1 MLYAFEAVAAI
12 SLSFSTYTREN
23 VNIRGVTI
31 KNLNLRLIMSK
42 RQSIFAFMKSLLA
55 STVSD
60 VKKNNKVNELTEQ
73 VKQLQ
78 PRDMTSHNTT
88 LEKASS

>member
-1 MLYAFEAVAAI
+1 
-12 SLSFSTYTREN
+12 
-23 VNIRGVTI
+23 
-31 KNLNLRLIMSK
+31 MSK